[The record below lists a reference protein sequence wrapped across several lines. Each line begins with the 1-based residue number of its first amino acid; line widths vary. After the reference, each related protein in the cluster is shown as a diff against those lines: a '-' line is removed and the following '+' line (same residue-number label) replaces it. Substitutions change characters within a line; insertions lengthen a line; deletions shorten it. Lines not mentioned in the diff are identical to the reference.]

1 MLGSIITAGA
11 TILGQG
17 MANDANSAAS
27 QTAYDRQRLL
37 RQQAYND
44 SVVSLK
50 SAGLNPM
57 LAYQNGAVPTPQV
70 NTPIHKN
77 IMEGAANSAF
87 QVESLKN
94 IDAQNKLLEAQATKA
109 LAEAEAIPT
118 STANVAQQTEN
129 LKATLPKIVE
139 EVQHAKLDTLN
150 KEEQV
155 RIQRH
160 IVTLKQI
167 EQDLMKGQIDNIQAQ
182 TRTQNVLTDL
192 RKLEIPGA
200 KNIAQWEESLGQY
213 SKEAGAAGT
222 AAKALGALTNSA
234 RKVLGK

>member
-1 MLGSIITAGA
+1 MYGALISAGA

-70 NTPIHKN
+70 NTPVHKN
-77 IMEGAANSAF
+77 VMEGAANSAL
-87 QVESLKN
+87 QIESLKN
-94 IDAQNKLLEAQATKA
+94 IEAQNDLLKAQATKA

-118 STANVAQQTEN
+118 STANVQQQTEN
-129 LKATLPKIVE
+129 LKATIPKINQEIANLKMQNLTEEERVALTRSQNRLTQIQEDLARANISNVE
-139 EVQHAKLDTLN
+139 
-150 KEEQV
+150 
-155 RIQRH
+155 
-160 IVTLKQI
+160 
-167 EQDLMKGQIDNIQAQ
+167 AQ
-182 TRTQNVLTDL
+182 TRTQNVLTDMK
-192 RKLEIPGA
+192 KLELPGL

-234 RKVLGK
+234 RKVLVK